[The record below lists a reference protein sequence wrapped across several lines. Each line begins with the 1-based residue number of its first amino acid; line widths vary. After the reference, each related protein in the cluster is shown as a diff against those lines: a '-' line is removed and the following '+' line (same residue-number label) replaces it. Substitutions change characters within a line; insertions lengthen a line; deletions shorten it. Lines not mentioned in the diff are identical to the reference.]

1 MDEEDVEFFPDE
13 PSTDIIRKEKNTKK
27 KQKNLADSSEEDI
40 RQDRIFFE
48 MYNTYRKT
56 DDKDWY

>member
-48 MYNTYRKT
+48 MYSTYRKT
-56 DDKDWY
+56 DDKD

>member
-56 DDKDWY
+56 DDKD

>member
-27 KQKNLADSSEEDI
+27 KQKNIADSSEEDI

-56 DDKDWY
+56 DDKD